1 MNMTNVFKP
10 HPLIA
15 AVLCLALVI
24 VRVGGAHLHLCFD
37 GTEPPVSYHAFEDGS
52 AHELPGFD
60 VTHQDAD
67 IALTSDMHSR
77 LGTAFNDLPV
87 LLSIAVMVWLLPRL
101 RRTFVALR
109 SVRIAHDSPSLLLPP
124 LRGPPLPI
132 SS

>member
-1 MNMTNVFKP
+1 MSMTNVFKP

-24 VRVGGAHLHLCFD
+24 VRVGGAHLHLCFE
-37 GTEPPVSYHAFEDGS
+37 GTEPPVSYHALQDRS
-52 AHELPGFD
+52 AHELPNFD

-87 LLSIAVMVWLLPRL
+87 LLSIAVMVGCRGFDLRLLHCGQC
-101 RRTFVALR
+101 ALR
-109 SVRIAHDSPSLLLPP
+109 TTHLHCYFRHCAARHPDLLLT
-124 LRGPPLPI
+124 
-132 SS
+132 